1 MRSHQPVL
9 FATVV
14 DNQDP
19 DAMGRVK
26 LRLAF
31 LGSDIETHWLPV
43 MQPFASNGHGA
54 YFLPDIDDRVLVTFL
69 DPHYTQGIVLGS
81 VWDTTNQPAVSEE
94 NGDADLNSDGA
105 NALHMLRSKSGNRII
120 LDDTEGAEKIQL
132 LSPEG
137 TSRFEIDAAEDL
149 ITIQTEGDIT
159 ITAAGNL
166 LIEAAEIAVTGT
178 DSAEIEGGD
187 TAITTTS
194 GDLTVESSGN
204 IALEG
209 GDIALN

>member
-1 MRSHQPVL
+1 MHHQPVL

-14 DNQDP
+14 DNHDP
-19 DAMGRVK
+19 DSLGRVK

-43 MQPFASNGHGA
+43 MQPFASNGYGA

-69 DPHYTQGIVLGS
+69 DEHYTQGIVLGS

-94 NGDADLNSDGA
+94 NGDADLNGDGN
-105 NALHMLRSKSGNRII
+105 NALHMLRSRSGNRII

-132 LSPEG
+132 LSPDG
-137 TSRFEIDAAEDL
+137 TSRFEIDTGEEL
-149 ITIQTEGDIT
+149 VTIQTEGDIT
-159 ITAAGNL
+159 IAAAGNL
-166 LIEAAEIAVTGT
+166 QIEAAEIAITGT
-178 DSAEIEGGD
+178 DSVEIEGGD
-187 TAITTTS
+187 TSVATTS
-194 GDLTVESSGN
+194 GDLTVEASGN

>member
-1 MRSHQPVL
+1 
-9 FATVV
+9 
-14 DNQDP
+14 
-19 DAMGRVK
+19 
-26 LRLAF
+26 
-31 LGSDIETHWLPV
+31 
-43 MQPFASNGHGA
+43 
-54 YFLPDIDDRVLVTFL
+54 
-69 DPHYTQGIVLGS
+69 
-81 VWDTTNQPAVSEE
+81 
-94 NGDADLNSDGA
+94 
-105 NALHMLRSKSGNRII
+105 MLRSKSGNRII